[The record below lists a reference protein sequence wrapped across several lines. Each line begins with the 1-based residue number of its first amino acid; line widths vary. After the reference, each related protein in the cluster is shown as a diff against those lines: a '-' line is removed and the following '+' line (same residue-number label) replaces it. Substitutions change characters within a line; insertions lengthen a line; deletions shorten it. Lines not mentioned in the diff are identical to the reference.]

1 MNEMIFEAIA
11 GGALLFSAFGLAF
24 TWRQRRNLRRVSS
37 ALRDEMERDREDL
50 ARQVTLIDQKVIEA
64 VEAQHGMQTSLELLR
79 DGRLGLSA
87 RTRALKMLR
96 SGVAAD
102 TAAAELG
109 LPRNEVR
116 LLAKVAAVLASR
128 N

>member
-1 MNEMIFEAIA
+1 MIFEAIA

-24 TWRQRRNLRRVSS
+24 TWRQRRNLRQVSS
-37 ALRDEMERDREDL
+37 ALRDEMKGNQEDL
-50 ARQVTLIDQKVIEA
+50 TQQITLVDRKVIESM
-64 VEAQHGMQTSLELLR
+64 EAQQGVQASLELLR
-79 DGRLGLSA
+79 DGRLGLPV

-96 SGVAAD
+96 SGITAD
-102 TAAAELG
+102 TAASELG

>member
-1 MNEMIFEAIA
+1 MIFETIA

-37 ALRDEMERDREDL
+37 ALRDEMKRNQEDL
-50 ARQVTLIDQKVIEA
+50 TQQIALIDQKGIEA
-64 VEAQHGMQTSLELLR
+64 IEAQHGMQASLELLR
-79 DGRLGLSA
+79 DGRLGLPV

-102 TAAAELG
+102 TAATELG